1 MRYEHYMQM
10 HYVDFTIPRDRTH
23 LDHLDLHLEVH
34 HSRRRRLLL
43 DFLAKRARSVILAV
57 HLYRGDRVVGTVVP
71 DGRDPK

>member
-10 HYVDFTIPRDRTH
+10 HYVDFTIPRDRT
-23 LDHLDLHLEVH
+23 HLDLHLEVH